1 MKSTRF
7 IPFLIAASLILSIVG
22 APVQQV
28 VIAKAQPQL
37 AQMAAEQPE
46 ALVRVIV
53 QQIAGTSGAESR
65 VVALGGQVIRDL
77 SLINAF
83 SAEMTAEA
91 AMELARMES
100 VHWVSLDA
108 PVQQAAVSNKFHT
121 WATVTGKILRNGF
134 ASPANML
141 SLVGPNNTY
150 ASGGAV
156 KGSVTGFQ
164 PEYSPGQQIVK
175 VEVALKL
182 YVSTTLNN
190 AEAPKVTAYAKNKAG
205 SMVTISPTG
214 INACVGAAKACL
226 TYVDITASRTWL
238 WDDFATLEIGID
250 QSQLAKGKTIYY
262 DAIGIRITTADG
274 SDGTSPLSM
283 TTSSDT
289 TTINANN
296 ITNVFPKTVR
306 ATDAWN
312 TAPYYQG
319 SGVTVA
325 VVDSGNFKSSGL
337 GSRMLGVVNFNSSEH
352 TSTDQY
358 GHGTHVTG
366 IIADDGTYSGGQYMG
381 VAPKANIIGLR
392 VADDYGLCYESDVVA
407 ALQWVY
413 NNKATYN
420 IRVVNVSLN
429 SSVYQSYHTSPL
441 DAAVEVLW
449 FNSIVVV
456 VSAGN
461 NGTATLYPPANDPFV
476 ITVGATDDK
485 NTVDL
490 ADDVVTNFSAFGLD
504 EAGRV
509 KPELVAPGRNL
520 IAFLPDVNSLTISQ
534 QYPQNQVNSYYFR
547 MSGTSMSA
555 PVVSGAVALL
565 LQKAQETG
573 VNLTPDQVKFRLMA
587 TANKNWAGYDPTKA
601 GAGTLD
607 IFAALNSTTSEATNT
622 GLPVSNLL
630 TTGSDPVT
638 SSAGWNSAGWN
649 SAGWNSVS
657 WDSVAWN
664 SAGWNSAGWN
674 SDYWGP

>member
-1 MKSTRF
+1 MKSIKF
-7 IPFLIAASLILSIVG
+7 FPFLIVASLIFSIVG
-22 APVQQV
+22 APVRQV

-37 AQMAAEQPE
+37 AQIAADQPE

-53 QQIAGTSGAESR
+53 QQLAGTSDAEIQ
-65 VVALGGQVIRDL
+65 VAALGGKVVRDL

-91 AMELARMES
+91 AMELARMDS

-108 PVQQAAVSNKFHT
+108 PVQQAAASNMFHT
-121 WATVTGKILRNGF
+121 WATVTGKIVRNGF
-134 ASPANML
+134 TNPANML

-164 PEYSPGQQIVK
+164 PEYSPGQKIVK

-182 YVSTTLNN
+182 YISTTLTN
-190 AEAPKVTAYAKNKAG
+190 AEAPKVTAYAKNKSG
-205 SMVTISPTG
+205 SMVTISPNG
-214 INACVGAAKACL
+214 INACAGVSKACL
-226 TYVDITASRTWL
+226 AYVDITASRTWL

-250 QSQLAKGKTIYY
+250 QSQLAKGKSIYY
-262 DAIGIRITTADG
+262 DAIGLRITTADG
-274 SDGTSPLSM
+274 NDGTSPLSM
-283 TTSSDT
+283 TTSADT
-289 TTINANN
+289 SSFGTTNM
-296 ITNVFPKTVR
+296 TNVFPKVVR

-325 VVDSGNFKSSGL
+325 VVDSGNFKSNGL
-337 GSRMLGVVNFNSSEH
+337 GTRLLGVVNFNSSEH
-352 TSTDQY
+352 LASDQY
-358 GHGTHVTG
+358 GHGSHVTG
-366 IIADDGTYSGGQYMG
+366 IIADGSSTYPG
-381 VAPKANIIGLR
+381 VAPMVNIIGLR
-392 VADDYGLCYESDVVA
+392 VADDNGLCYESDVVA
-407 ALQWVY
+407 ALQWAY
-413 NNKATYN
+413 NNKTTYN
-420 IRVVNVSLN
+420 IRVVNLSLN

-490 ADDVVTNFSAFGLD
+490 ADDAITNFSAFGLD
-504 EAGRV
+504 ETGRV
-509 KPELVAPGRNL
+509 KPDLVAPGRNI
-520 IAFLPDVNSLTISQ
+520 IAYMPDTSALTITKEHPEGVVNST
-534 QYPQNQVNSYYFR
+534 YFR

-565 LQKAQETG
+565 LQKAQESG
-573 VNLTPDQVKFRLMA
+573 VNLSPDQVKFRLMA

-601 GAGTLD
+601 GAGMLD
-607 IFAALNSTTSEATNT
+607 IFAALNSTTVESTNT

-638 SSAGWNSAGWN
+638 SSAGWNSAG
-649 SAGWNSVS
+649 
-657 WDSVAWN
+657 
-664 SAGWNSAGWN
+664 
-674 SDYWGP
+674 